1 MNTSTLSYTQIQG
14 SFHVVKFAEHYY
26 LVQLEMTD
34 VVCVEISPM
43 MRNKNSTPKNIY
55 MYGSTRTS
63 IHLHMYTLTHTH
75 THTHPHTHTDS
86 LEHFSTCWYNPHA
99 VSPQWSQ
106 YSGLLWGMEA
116 GLKSCTSVL
125 PTYYHFHKH
134 GLSFEGILVL
144 CWWTQVNLGRWILNW
159 VRIRNTLTLFR
170 FVYL

>member
-1 MNTSTLSYTQIQG
+1 MKISTLSYAQIQG
-14 SFHVVKFAEHYY
+14 SFHVVKSAEHYY

-34 VVCVEISPM
+34 VWWFLLRWETWTVLL
-43 MRNKNSTPKNIY
+43 RTY
-55 MYGSTRTS
+55 MYLLYGSARTS
-63 IHLHMYTLTHTH
+63 IQLHMYTPS
-75 THTHPHTHTDS
+75 HPHTHTDS
-86 LEHFSTCWYNPHA
+86 LEHFNTCRYNPHA

-125 PTYYHFHKH
+125 QTYYHFHKC

-144 CWWTQVNLGRWILNW
+144 CWWTQVNLSHWILNW
-159 VRIRNTLTLFR
+159 VCIRNTLTLFR